1 MATVLVLLTG
11 LLGCELSPPLQPL
24 GSTAT
29 PRPTSS
35 ATPVV
40 PTPSPAPTP
49 TPSPTPAIKALR
61 GYVVDRSGNR
71 LPGAKVALGA
81 FSVLS
86 AEASASATDESGQS
100 VTLAAGEFILLNV
113 PSGEQTLTLSYDD
126 ASRSIPVTIAAS
138 GVTRADGLYL
148 PVYGA
153 VPSGSK
159 ALTASTALP
168 LIKVQ
173 KASADA
179 QLVFAPESVTVTFK
193 APPNGVGD
201 QIGAY
206 AYTYYREDG
215 TALAPTVVRNL
226 SPEAD
231 VRPAVSATKSG
242 PSESAELYILE
253 SGEALR
259 SAWTSSNA
267 NAYVRLA
274 FFNTRGGRQIVDRN
288 GDPLVVEVSC
298 TLIP

>member
-86 AEASASATDESGQS
+86 AEASASATDEMGQA

-126 ASRSIPVTIAAS
+126 ATHSLPVNVQPS
-138 GVTRADGLYL
+138 GVTHVDPITLL
-148 PVYGA
+148 VDGA
-153 VPSGSK
+153 VPTGSK
-159 ALTASTALP
+159 AVLASADLP
-168 LIKVQ
+168 LLKVQ
-173 KASADA
+173 KASSS
-179 QLVFAPESVTVTFK
+179 APLAFMQETVTVDFK

-206 AYTYYREDG
+206 AFTYVQGEASMSE
-215 TALAPTVVRNL
+215 TVTWPVSKINVPAALGKTR
-226 SPEAD
+226 
-231 VRPAVSATKSG
+231 SG
-242 PSESAELYILE
+242 PIISGAFHILNTSA
-253 SGEALR
+253 ALQ
-259 SAWTSSNA
+259 SAWTFTKPDA
-267 NAYVRLA
+267 TLKIQ
-274 FFNTRGGRQIVDRN
+274 FFNAEGGRPIQDRDGN
-288 GDPLVVEVSC
+288 PLVIR
-298 TLIP
+298 IPCLLVY